1 MRGRHSQL
9 DQCQSAAGPN
19 SGSGRDRCLQVG
31 NEPGDVVRR
40 HHRGVKVDRDLLAVT
55 VDNQLHGE
63 HDDQRFLVRSHN
75 KAISRG
81 PVLTGLINEYEQKAH
96 PPIYN

>member
-63 HDDQRFLVRSHN
+63 HDDQKDSWSVAITRRS
-75 KAISRG
+75 AVDRSSLG
-81 PVLTGLINEYEQKAH
+81 
-96 PPIYN
+96 